1 MIIKFE
7 EVVQYLK
14 DIRTGKIKEGEK
26 LGVPLIDQYLRFKKS
41 NFNVILGHANVGKT
55 TVILY
60 LMLAYSRR
68 NKTRWL
74 IYSSE
79 NESHSILRKLVEFM
93 DLNPINRISEVNFD
107 EHLVFINDHF
117 KIIDSS
123 NLYNYRS
130 LLSLAKTI
138 KEAWNYNGML
148 IDPYNSLIKDPKIM
162 SELGGHEYDY
172 QATTEFRL
180 FCKEH
185 EVSLWLNTHANTQA
199 LRIKHPL
206 GHEYVGHP
214 IPPLASDVEGGGKF
228 VNRADDFLVIHRY
241 IQHPT
246 DWTQSHIHIRKV
258 KEVETGGRPTPIDN
272 PIKMKSIPNNV
283 GFEVEGKKI
292 IDEPLKDDKNVPF

>member
-117 KIIDSS
+117 KIIDTSK
-123 NLYNYRS
+123 LYNYRS